1 MVPQK
6 PLQGCKAPD
15 CSRSTLPWVD
25 MKYSSLSTER
35 FPSSKILKNKQ
46 RCIKHQ
52 VSSKLRLH
60 PYRRFV
66 DDRDPFPERFL
77 VDRGGSKGKHFG
89 SRSAKETYQFHI
101 SSNFSIYIGDFT
113 AVQIVPSSYK
123 NQQDFHDEH
132 YDIHCMSSFV
142 SMATTKET

>member
-25 MKYSSLSTER
+25 MKYSSLSTILQNTEKQTKMYQTSSIIETSP
-35 FPSSKILKNKQ
+35 PSLPSL
-46 RCIKHQ
+46 C
-52 VSSKLRLH
+52 
-60 PYRRFV
+60 RR
-66 DDRDPFPERFL
+66 
-77 VDRGGSKGKHFG
+77 
-89 SRSAKETYQFHI
+89 SRSVPGALPCGPWRVQREAFWIKICKGDLSVPYFIKFQ
-101 SSNFSIYIGDFT
+101 YIGDFT

-132 YDIHCMSSFV
+132 YDIHCMSPFV